1 MLDGKLVYSN
11 HTLEGALFGLLEKA
25 NLDAFERLTF
35 FYGEEMTPNQVNQ
48 LVDQVRE
55 KYPDLDIEV
64 HEGGQPY
71 YQLIIAIE

>member
-1 MLDGKLVYSN
+1 
-11 HTLEGALFGLLEKA
+11 
-25 NLDAFERLTF
+25 
-35 FYGEEMTPNQVNQ
+35 MTPNQVNQ